1 MEEGNKLNEFSK
13 IDENVPYEERM
24 EMLQKLKQ
32 ETIKQREEMKKMEKT
47 AEELYTGNDGW
58 EEFPRDK

>member
-13 IDENVPYEERM
+13 IDENVSYEERM
-24 EMLQKLKQ
+24 EIMQKLKE
-32 ETIKQREEMKKMEKT
+32 ETINQRGGARKMEKT
-47 AEELYTGNDGW
+47 AEELYTSNDGW